1 MSESPTGV
9 RAEFS
14 AWFAEN
20 WDQDLSL
27 TEWRERLVGSG
38 WGRPSWP
45 SAWYGRDLPP
55 ALDDVI
61 EQELRRCGAVGL
73 AFGPAT
79 LLAGPTLIAHG
90 SDALKSRLL
99 RPMLLGDERWCQL
112 FSEPE
117 AGSDLASLK
126 TRAVRDGDRW
136 VINGQKLWSSSAN
149 HAERGMLLA
158 RTGPPDSR
166 REGITFFA
174 VDLRQPGVEVRPIR
188 QMNGHASFN
197 EVFLTDVLAV
207 DEEVV
212 GEVDGGWAVARTT
225 LAHERRLNVAK
236 HLAAKH
242 ARGRVIDE
250 ARIEGREAMAPYRW
264 YPQRSGRPDLLVEA
278 ARAAGRASD
287 PVVRQEVAKVFCL
300 ARCAEWTAARA
311 RAGRAAGR
319 PPGPEG
325 SIGKLQGSLIAR
337 AAAQA
342 HSLIAG
348 MSGLATEK
356 GPGHRG
362 VVAEILTSVPA
373 ISIAGGTD
381 EIQKNI
387 IGERILGLPR
397 EPSALES

>member
-14 AWFAEN
+14 AWFAEH
-20 WDQDLSL
+20 WDPDITLRQ
-27 TEWRERLVGSG
+27 WRERLVDAG

-45 SAWYGRDLPP
+45 KEWCGRGLPP
-55 ALDDVI
+55 AMDDVVEREI
-61 EQELRRCGAVGL
+61 RRGGGVGL
-73 AFGPAT
+73 AFGPAALLVGPT
-79 LLAGPTLIAHG
+79 LLAHA
-90 SDALKSRLL
+90 SDSLKARLL
-99 RPMLLGDERWCQL
+99 RPMLVGEERWCQL

-126 TRAVRDGDRW
+126 TRAVRDGDQW

-158 RTGPPDSR
+158 RTGSGKSR
-166 REGITFFA
+166 HEGITFFA
-174 VDLRQPGVEVRPIR
+174 LDLRQPGIEVRPIR
-188 QMNGHASFN
+188 QMNGYASFN
-197 EVFLTDVLAV
+197 EVFLTNATASD
-207 DEEVV
+207 DEVV

-236 HLAAKH
+236 HLAAKG
-242 ARGRVIDE
+242 ARGRAVDE
-250 ARIEGREAMAPYRW
+250 ARIEGREAMAPYSW
-264 YPQRSGRPDLLVEA
+264 YPQRSGQPDLLIDA
-278 ARAAGRASD
+278 ARAANRAGD
-287 PVVRQEVAKVFCL
+287 PVVRQEVAKVYCL

-325 SIGKLQGSLIAR
+325 SIGKLQGSVIAR

-348 MSGLATEK
+348 MSGLLTDK
-356 GPGHRG
+356 GPDRRG

-397 EPSALES
+397 EPSAPES